1 MKRIKDQGLIEIAA
15 DENFTETPANLA
27 DAFAAKRRAR
37 QGTDEKALDQDLA
50 VARDASS
57 SRAP

>member
-37 QGTDEKALDQDLA
+37 QGTDEKALD
-50 VARDASS
+50 
-57 SRAP
+57 